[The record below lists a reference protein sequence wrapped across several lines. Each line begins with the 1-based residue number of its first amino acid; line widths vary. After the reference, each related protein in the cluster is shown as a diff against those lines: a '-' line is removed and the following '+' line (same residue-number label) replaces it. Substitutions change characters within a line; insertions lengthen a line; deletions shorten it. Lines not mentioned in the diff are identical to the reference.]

1 LWPPRHWVTT
11 AAWRAIRLASEPPF
25 SSRSPPA
32 WRWSQAN
39 WLINTVG
46 KQSLGILTGVGF
58 IGGGAILKRADS
70 ISGLT
75 TAAALWFVTVI
86 GLCFGGGQLWLGGG
100 GAVLGYRI
108 LHGLDRVE
116 RRLKRERPVELNLK
130 WRQDAFDAGAALA
143 AVRAA
148 GVQLAIS

>member
-1 LWPPRHWVTT
+1 VAATALGYDRGVEGHPAGVRTT
-11 AAWRAIRLASEPPF
+11 LLVALATCL
-25 SSRSPPA
+25 A
-32 WRWSQAN
+32 MVQAN

-46 KQSLGILTGVGF
+46 KQSLGALTGVGF